1 MSDPEFNQDRQPR
14 ADAPGDSQ
22 RGLGRW
28 MQIAVIGLFVF
39 AAVAVLSLAK
49 DFLVPVVL
57 AFLLSMVFGPVRRV
71 FDRRGV
77 PPVLSSIGIVLL
89 LLTLLLGLVSALA
102 VPASDW
108 IDNAPRIER
117 QVQHR
122 IAEVSRSFNGLLQF
136 NDKIEELTKSDADR
150 QVEKVE
156 VKQRGLT
163 ATAMMLAP
171 PIMAQF
177 GFTLVLLLFL
187 LASGDM
193 FYEKLVHV
201 LPTFRDKRRA
211 VAIAFNIE
219 RKLSRYLLTITLINL
234 GVGVAVG
241 ASMAVLG
248 LPNALLIG
256 LVAFLLNFI
265 PYLGAFAG
273 MVMVATIAAISF
285 DWLGWT
291 PIAAGIYLAINIL
304 EGQFATPYLVGRNLR
319 LNTVVVFISVS
330 FWAWLWSVVG
340 MVVAVPLLVAVRTLC
355 EHIDVLHNLGD
366 FLSERHAERLDED
379 SPDKPGL
386 QAPDSRS

>member
-1 MSDPEFNQDRQPR
+1 MSEPEFNQDRQPR
-14 ADAPGDSQ
+14 ADALGDSQ

-39 AAVAVLSLAK
+39 AAIAVLSLAK

-366 FLSERHAERLDED
+366 FLSERHAEQIDED

-386 QAPDSRS
+386 RAPDSRP